1 MIDASRTENRYRY
14 RYAVLLS
21 VLVGIGLWL
30 RVRNLGHL
38 SLIVDEGVQAL
49 AIEAIL
55 KHGIPRMES
64 GALYLRGPLY
74 LYIQAALASLFELNE
89 FWLRFPGVLFGTAA
103 IVPAYILGKDLFNR
117 PIGALSAII
126 IAISAWEIEM
136 SRYARVYIVFQFFFL
151 IALIFFYR
159 GFVVDEYRA
168 KLWFLVAAFFAFL
181 THELSQVLGTLFLI
195 PILMPAFGWRK
206 KLKIGGWAVGLG
218 GLLFVARQFNG
229 IHLPDTLSWASDGG
243 GAPSGIMDQI
253 TATLGVRPING
264 PDLSHFSYAVQHD
277 FAAVLALLLVGGG
290 ATIYLFY
297 RLFQNGEAGRSALG
311 LLMVWAGVAHQ
322 FGLVLIFLVVYLAVF
337 VRSSRILADRTLL
350 TSLVAAVVS
359 FVGWFV
365 LLLSSPNLILV
376 EVPLVMF
383 GFPAFYKYLLRWL
396 VRGWP
401 VMTVLLAAGS
411 IWLFVRYLQ
420 NRHGRKFLFLLGAFY
435 IPALAAG
442 LFESA
447 YVPVYTLHLYPLIIL
462 IVAVVVWQVSVLTQ
476 KHFGLRKRF
485 SKRTLFVLLAPVIL
499 LLNYDTNPA
508 RAWEISERS
517 YQSEKPPVRNA
528 ITFPF
533 YSDYHPDI
541 KGVSD
546 YLKENISE
554 NDKILVFAPDH
565 MLQIVYFYV
574 GKVDFRVTTRKKE
587 RGRGILKEGEIFHY
601 TSNCKSITSSAG
613 LEKFVQREGGSIW
626 IISDYRTTDKRNAW
640 FQDSEIRE
648 KVRKFT
654 SNPEYV
660 ARDGVTFV
668 KKLP

>member
-1 MIDASRTENRYRY
+1 MDVFRDKSEYRY
-14 RYAVLLS
+14 VVLLGA
-21 VLVGIGLWL
+21 LVVVGLWL

-55 KHGIPRMES
+55 EHGIPRMES

-74 LYIQAALASLFELNE
+74 LYIQAALVSLFELNE
-89 FWLRFPGVLFGTAA
+89 FWLRFPGALFGTAA

-151 IALIFFYR
+151 VSLIFFYR

-218 GLLFVARQFNG
+218 GLLFVTRQFNG
-229 IHLPDTLSWASDGG
+229 IYLPSSLSWASDGG
-243 GAPSGIMDQI
+243 VAPTGLVDQS
-253 TATLGVRPING
+253 TATLGIPSING

-297 RLFQNGEAGRSALG
+297 RLFQNGKAGRSALG
-311 LLMVWAGVAHQ
+311 LLIVWAGSAYQ
-322 FGLVLIFLVVYLAVF
+322 FGLVLIFLVVYLALF
-337 VRSSRILADRTLL
+337 YRGARTFTDRALIA
-350 TSLVAAVVS
+350 SLGAAAVS

-376 EVPLVMF
+376 KVPLVMF

-401 VMTVLLAAGS
+401 VMTVLLAVGS
-411 IWLFVRYLQ
+411 ISIFVQYLQ
-420 NRHGRKFLFLLGAFY
+420 SRGDREALFLLGALY
-435 IPALAAG
+435 VPALFASF
-442 LFESA
+442 FESA
-447 YVPVYTLHLYPLIIL
+447 YVPVYTLHLYPLIVL

-476 KHFGLRKRF
+476 KHLGLRKRF
-485 SKRTLFVLLAPVIL
+485 SKRTLFVLLIPVVL
-499 LLNYDTNPA
+499 LVSSDMNPA
-508 RAWEISERS
+508 RAREISERG
-517 YQSEKPPVRNA
+517 YQSERPPVRNA

-533 YSDYHPDI
+533 YSDYHPDL

-546 YLKENISE
+546 YLKRRVS
-554 NDKILVFAPDH
+554 DGDVILVFAPNH
-565 MLQIVYFYV
+565 MLQIVDFYV
-574 GKVDFRVTTRKKE
+574 KGVDFWVTIERKE
-587 RGRGILKEGEIFHY
+587 RRRGILKEEDIIHY
-601 TSNCKSITSSAG
+601 TSKCQSITSPAG
-613 LEKFVQREGGSIW
+613 IEETVKRRDGDVW
-626 IISDYRTTDKRNAW
+626 MISDYRTLRRNNDW
-640 FQDSEIRE
+640 FENS
-648 KVRKFT
+648 KVKEEVSKITRG
-654 SNPEYV
+654 PDYV
-660 ARDGVTFV
+660 ARDSITFI
-668 KKLP
+668 KRFPQ

>member
-1 MIDASRTENRYRY
+1 MIGASGTEDRYRY
-14 RYAVLLS
+14 RYVALLIVLLG
-21 VLVGIGLWL
+21 VGLWL

-49 AIEAIL
+49 AVEAIL

-74 LYIQAALASLFELNE
+74 LYIQAGLASLFELNE
-89 FWLRFPGVLFGTAA
+89 FWLRFPGVLFGVAA

-117 PIGALSAII
+117 PVGVLSAVILML
-126 IAISAWEIEM
+126 SAWEIEM

-151 IALIFFYR
+151 VALIFFYR

-168 KLWFLVAAFFAFL
+168 KLWFLAAAFFAFL
-181 THELSQVLGTLFLI
+181 THELSQVVGTLFLI

-206 KLKIGGWAVGLG
+206 KVKIGGWAVGLG

-229 IHLPDTLSWASDGG
+229 IYLPDTLSWASDGG
-243 GAPSGIMDQI
+243 EAASGIMNQI
-253 TATLGVRPING
+253 TAALGVPTING

-290 ATIYLFY
+290 ATMYLFY
-297 RLFQNGEAGRSALG
+297 RLFQNGEGGKVALG
-311 LLMVWAGVAHQ
+311 LLTVWAGVAYQ
-322 FGLVLIFLVVYLAVF
+322 FGLVLIFLVVYLVLF
-337 VRSSRILADRTLL
+337 YRDSRTLTDRVL
-350 TSLVAAVVS
+350 LASLGVAAVS
-359 FVGWFV
+359 FVGWFI

-401 VMTVLLAAGS
+401 VITALLAAGS

-420 NRHGRKFLFLLGAFY
+420 NRHDRKSLFLLGAFY

-462 IVAVVVWQVSVLTQ
+462 IVTAVVWRVSVLIQ
-476 KHFGLRKRF
+476 KHFGLRKRV
-485 SKRTLFVLLAPVIL
+485 SKRTLFILLALVIL
-499 LLNYDTNPA
+499 LLNYDTNPVH
-508 RAWEISERS
+508 AWEISERS

-528 ITFPF
+528 ITFPL

-554 NDKILVFAPDH
+554 GDKILVFAPNH
-565 MLQIVYFYV
+565 MLQIVDFYV
-574 GKVDFRVTTRKKE
+574 EEVDFWVATRKKE
-587 RGRGILKEGEIFHY
+587 IGRGILKEGEIFHY
-601 TSNCKSITSSAG
+601 TSNCKSITSSLG
-613 LEKFVQREGGSIW
+613 LEKILQRRGRDIW
-626 IISDYRTTDKRNAW
+626 IISDYRTTDKKNSW
-640 FQDSEIRE
+640 FQNSEIRE

-660 ARDGVTFV
+660 ARDGITFV
-668 KKLP
+668 KKIP

>member
-1 MIDASRTENRYRY
+1 
-14 RYAVLLS
+14 
-21 VLVGIGLWL
+21 
-30 RVRNLGHL
+30 
-38 SLIVDEGVQAL
+38 
-49 AIEAIL
+49 
-55 KHGIPRMES
+55 
-64 GALYLRGPLY
+64 
-74 LYIQAALASLFELNE
+74 
-89 FWLRFPGVLFGTAA
+89 
-103 IVPAYILGKDLFNR
+103 
-117 PIGALSAII
+117 
-126 IAISAWEIEM
+126 
-136 SRYARVYIVFQFFFL
+136 
-151 IALIFFYR
+151 
-159 GFVVDEYRA
+159 
-168 KLWFLVAAFFAFL
+168 
-181 THELSQVLGTLFLI
+181 
-195 PILMPAFGWRK
+195 
-206 KLKIGGWAVGLG
+206 
-218 GLLFVARQFNG
+218 
-229 IHLPDTLSWASDGG
+229 
-243 GAPSGIMDQI
+243 
-253 TATLGVRPING
+253 
-264 PDLSHFSYAVQHD
+264 
-277 FAAVLALLLVGGG
+277 VLALLLVGGG

-311 LLMVWAGVAHQ
+311 LLMVWAGSAYQ
-322 FGLVLIFLVVYLAVF
+322 FGLVLIFLAAYLVLFA
-337 VRSSRILADRTLL
+337 RGTRILTDRTLL
-350 TSLVAAVVS
+350 ASLGAAGVS

-365 LLLSSPNLILV
+365 LLLSSPDLILI

-574 GKVDFRVTTRKKE
+574 RKVDFRVTTRKKE

-613 LEKFVQREGGSIW
+613 LEKFVQREGGNIW
-626 IISDYRTTDKRNAW
+626 IISDYRTTDKKNAW